1 LTIFTDLCEAGSG
14 DIRVYDAVARLV
26 NKISFVGNAG
36 TNNIPVDLI
45 GFAHGIYY
53 YLIDFNGTNGK
64 QVSSI
69 RKFAVVRSP

>member
-1 LTIFTDLCEAGSG
+1 
-14 DIRVYDAVARLV
+14 V